1 VDSGKER
8 CSILC
13 IASCHTAPLLQVKER
28 VFNQMPDFVSLDIVM
43 PRLFAMLSWRNN
55 GVHSLQRL
63 AKGALGAKDKKD
75 IQAHDDAAFDLI
87 NKYVLS
93 EAKFDEKDADAM
105 YDKYL
110 GYAGVEKAEAAE
122 NEKIPGAKPDFKMED
137 AEMLAENDT
146 GTKTDAGGGENAET
160 KDAELQIPEGQDELY
175 DGNQYRGKAAD
186 NQEEGKKQP
195 EEPAS
200 TKKQVPDDR
209 TVKPESSEQRAELR
223 KVTPSVPESLKDG
236 SYTPAP
242 YDGRKFNIHPGGE
255 DGPTLTFDND
265 NPDNPSPDQA
275 VHPNLAK
282 AVEEVVTETGL
293 DLNINS
299 TTGGTHSS
307 SKSRHYQGKAID
319 INKINGLPVNH
330 PDNKENVKK
339 LQEAMNK
346 HKGMRECY
354 GPHLQEQNR
363 PEGAGRKKKPK
374 MAGSHKGHIHFA
386 VQ

>member
-1 VDSGKER
+1 
-8 CSILC
+8 
-13 IASCHTAPLLQVKER
+13 
-28 VFNQMPDFVSLDIVM
+28 
-43 PRLFAMLSWRNN
+43 
-55 GVHSLQRL
+55 
-63 AKGALGAKDKKD
+63 
-75 IQAHDDAAFDLI
+75 
-87 NKYVLS
+87 
-93 EAKFDEKDADAM
+93 M

-110 GYAGVEKAEAAE
+110 GYAGIEKEDAVENKE
-122 NEKIPGAKPDFKMED
+122 IPGAKPGFNMDD
-137 AEMLAENDT
+137 AVMLAENDT
-146 GTKTDAGGGENAET
+146 GTMTDAGGGENAEI
-160 KDAELQIPEGQDELY
+160 KDAELQIPEGQDEVY
-175 DGNQYRGKAAD
+175 DGNQYRGKAED
-186 NQEEGKKQP
+186 NQDKGEKKP
-195 EEPAS
+195 EES
-200 TKKQVPDDR
+200 TNTKQVPDDR
-209 TVKPESSEQRAELR
+209 TAKPESSEQRAELR
-223 KVTPSVPESLKDG
+223 KVTPSVPESLKDD

-275 VHPNLAK
+275 VQPNLAK
-282 AVEEVVTETGL
+282 AVEEVAAETGL